1 MSMKYI
7 RDCSCLKLLVAGE
20 RERERERER
29 EVSKAKSW
37 GSCGK
42 AKALLC
48 ISFFLCCMFHSS
60 SGRVSAADAT
70 LGIIAYYYEH
80 NSFSRFFLLVC
91 EGFSTFAGF

>member
-1 MSMKYI
+1 MGGFHVYEI
-7 RDCSCLKLLVAGE
+7 YTGLQLLETPGC
-20 RERERERER
+20 RRERER

-48 ISFFLCCMFHSS
+48 ISFFLGCMFHSS

-80 NSFSRFFLLVC
+80 SSFSRFFLLVC